1 MEGLGSPNSLSPATA
16 LRPLCLASGSSFR
29 RVFKCGEFW
38 KLLGGSW
45 VVINGVISPLIGVI
59 VIVML
64 LITPLIVTHEP
75 PSSTLEF
82 KVWGFGSRE

>member
-1 MEGLGSPNSLSPATA
+1 MLVADTGASNTTHQSDTLLWHSKGEPNP
-16 LRPLCLASGSSFR
+16 
-29 RVFKCGEFW
+29 KE
-38 KLLGGSW
+38 LLGGSW

-64 LITPLIVTHEP
+64 LITPLIITHEP
-75 PSSTLEF
+75 PSSTLGF

>member
-1 MEGLGSPNSLSPATA
+1 M
-16 LRPLCLASGSSFR
+16 SSFGKLLPPG
-29 RVFKCGEFW
+29 FKCGEFW

-82 KVWGFGSRE
+82 KVWVLGLGSRA